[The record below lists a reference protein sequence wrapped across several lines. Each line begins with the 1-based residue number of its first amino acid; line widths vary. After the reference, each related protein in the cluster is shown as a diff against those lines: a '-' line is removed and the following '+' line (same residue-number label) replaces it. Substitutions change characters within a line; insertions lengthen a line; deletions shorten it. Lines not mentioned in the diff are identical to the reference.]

1 MGEFMKKTIKYTIL
15 LVIFILT
22 FLSLTGTATAAL
34 TGAGTSGSPYLIQS
48 EADLIEFRNHY
59 ANNGTRASQYYKIGN
74 PGPITISLT
83 SDWTPIIDF
92 KGNLNGD
99 NSTILN
105 MNIQNFT
112 GEHIGFFKDVSDTA
126 NITNLRFENATVNG
140 FKHVGVLAG
149 YSNNAT
155 LNNIEIR
162 GFELEGENA
171 IGGIVGDGSINAT
184 NIRILGYENGTS
196 SKITGENSVGGV
208 IGWTR
213 SYVYLET
220 VTVDNLDIIGI
231 EITGGVVGHSV
242 SGLYVQ
248 DVLVNNTEVSGQT
261 YTGGVVGVGFVS
273 GNEDTDKTRIG
284 KQTTDA
290 KNVVVKNSEISG
302 ETGVG
307 GILGCLQD
315 VGEIKSTSVE
325 NLSVTGSNNVGGM
338 IGYTY
343 TPDLTVSNSVGPSV
357 VVGGNQIS
365 GKPSVT
371 VNGKNYVGGMIGKAE
386 SNRTSK
392 IEIDNPILQ
401 NISVTGVYAD
411 QTDGNNIGGLIG
423 GSKGINKFNVL
434 AGEFYDIYINGNMNV
449 GGLIGYLVLDGI
461 GDGKTITSDGSG
473 TGLYIENIT
482 IEADTF
488 AGGVAGKYA
497 YISDN
502 NRIAVEKANIEGL
515 NITTI
520 KSNAGGIFGIAS
532 NTDDS
537 KTGDGKSI
545 ITHVTVNN
553 STITGGNGNI
563 SGIVGAGDYVIIDSV
578 SVHNSILSGVT
589 GVGGIAGRFNNSSI
603 SEAVVTDSNI
613 SGNYAFG
620 GIIGSG
626 KDSNIDHT
634 SFEDG
639 YIKTRG
645 DPSNDTGGL
654 VGQME
659 NSEVVNS
666 IAKYKLENNFVS
678 ITTRLGG
685 AVGNLGVDSKIDN
698 ITVILESNLA
708 GNSSIGGIAGTQ
720 QYNSVINNSTFE
732 FNGEYSII
740 GCSSVG
746 GIAGASRGTIF
757 NVTNSGNISASN
769 GSGSYN
775 GNVGGIVGYGWGDLT
790 ISQSKSYGNISSTT
804 DNVGGIA
811 GKITSG
817 KVNESSVK
825 NISIAGSD
833 NTGGLIG
840 NVETGAVYSVE
851 QNEVNNVSVTG
862 NENTAGGVGL
872 VNGTINR
879 MNLTNMVLEKIDV
892 DGGNNTGGLVGSWK
906 ITDALETNESSIHD
920 ISLNDSNIT
929 GLNNTGG
936 LIGYQSKMKLYNLK
950 AENTKVDGKNNTGGL
965 IGTAEFVSVEY
976 ETVQGAAR
984 HNIVNN
990 LEVTGNTNTGG
1001 IYGNSAGS
1009 GILNTDISG
1018 TAEIPM
1024 KITGGTN
1031 TGAIVGNMEKSGDYT
1046 PQVSNVTVKYADVLG
1061 FNNISAGIGNSNSG
1075 SAGNITVD
1083 DVKITSTLEDALNLG
1098 SFLGNGISTS
1108 LYDVHVK
1115 NSVINTTK
1123 QSATNV
1129 GGLIG
1134 SNEGSVEKASVSN
1147 ITINMPGSGN
1157 IGGLAGK
1164 FTGGQNLEMSECYV
1178 IGSVTGNVSGG
1189 NVGGLVGE
1197 AQNLSISDCYVSTNV
1212 VGHTAGG
1219 LVGYLNN
1226 SSVSTSYSTG
1236 GVTGEL
1242 AGGIAGN
1249 INGNIALS
1257 DCKILNKY
1265 ISGTTAADYIGNGGG
1280 TLVPNNIH
1288 AWNGIKAQNPEM
1300 QTTNVDE
1307 FVKSYNVWDTFGKS
1321 NDGLR
1326 EPKWSN
1332 SWSSS
1337 VWENKGSGNKY
1348 LLPTFKWQTETP
1360 DADAS
1365 YLLYMTEIKI
1375 EQAKKI

>member
-1 MGEFMKKTIKYTIL
+1 MKKTIKYTIL

-22 FLSLTGTATAAL
+22 FLSLTGTASAAL
-34 TGAGTSGSPYLIQS
+34 TGTGASDDPYLIQS

-59 ANNGTRASQYYKIGN
+59 ANNGTRASQYYKIDKIGN
-74 PGPITISLT
+74 TDTDPITISLT
-83 SDWTPIIDF
+83 SDWTPIADF
-92 KGNLNGD
+92 KGNLNGN

-105 MNIQNFT
+105 MNVQAPA

-126 NITNLRFENATVNG
+126 TITNLRFENATVNG

-171 IGGIVGDGSINAT
+171 IGGIVGDGSVNAT
-184 NIRILGYENGTS
+184 DIRIRGYKNGTP

-220 VTVDNLDIIGI
+220 VTVDNLDITGI

-248 DVLVNNTEVSGQT
+248 DVLVNNTKVSGQT

-307 GILGCLQD
+307 GIIGCLQE

-325 NLSVTGSNNVGGM
+325 NLKVTGSESVGGI
-338 IGYTY
+338 IGFTFN
-343 TPDLTVSNSVGPSV
+343 PNLNVSNLIGPSV
-357 VVGGNQIS
+357 VIGGNQNL

-392 IEIDNPILQ
+392 IEIDNPIVQ
-401 NISVTGVYAD
+401 NVSVTGIY
-411 QTDGNNIGGLIG
+411 TEKEDGNNTGGLIG
-423 GSKGINKFNVL
+423 GSTGINNFNVL
-434 AGEFYDIYINGNMNV
+434 AGEFYDIYIKGNSNI
-449 GGLIGYLVLDGI
+449 GGLVGYLVLDDVGN
-461 GDGKTITSDGSG
+461 GKTFT
-473 TGLYIENIT
+473 TRENNAALYIKNIT

-488 AGGVAGKYA
+488 TGGVVGKYI
-497 YISDN
+497 YVSNDN
-502 NRIAVEKANIEGL
+502 DRIAVENAKIENL
-515 NITTI
+515 NVVTVG
-520 KSNAGGIFGIAS
+520 SYVGGVFGIAT
-532 NTDDS
+532 NTND
-537 KTGDGKSI
+537 KETGVGKST
-545 ITHVTVNN
+545 ITKVTVNDSILN
-553 STITGGNGNI
+553 GGNGDV
-563 SGIVGAGDYVIIDSV
+563 SGIVGAGDYVVIDLV
-578 SVHNSILSGVT
+578 FVNNSTLTGVT

-613 SGNYAFG
+613 SGNYTFG
-620 GIIGSG
+620 GIIGFG

-645 DPSNDTGGL
+645 DPSTNIGGL

-685 AVGNLGVDSKIDN
+685 AVGNLEVDSKIDN
-698 ITVILESNLA
+698 VTVILESNLA
-708 GNSSIGGIAGTQ
+708 GNNSIGGIAGNQ

-740 GCSSVG
+740 GCNSVG

-769 GSGSYN
+769 GSGLYN

-804 DNVGGIA
+804 DNVGGIV

-825 NISIAGSD
+825 NISIAGSN

-879 MNLTNMVLEKIDV
+879 MNLTNTVLEKIDV
-892 DGGNNTGGLVGSWK
+892 DGDNNTGGLVGFWN
-906 ITDALETNESSIHD
+906 ITDTTETNESSIHD

-936 LIGYQSKMKLYNLK
+936 LIGYQSKMKLYDLTV
-950 AENTKVDGKNNTGGL
+950 ENTKIDGKNDTGGL
-965 IGTAEFVSVEY
+965 IGTADRTKIEAVYINGLILDSSTERV
-976 ETVQGAAR
+976 
-984 HNIVNN
+984 
-990 LEVTGNTNTGG
+990 GG
-1001 IYGNSAGS
+1001 
-1009 GILNTDISG
+1009 
-1018 TAEIPM
+1018 
-1024 KITGGTN
+1024 
-1031 TGAIVGNMEKSGDYT
+1031 IVGNMEASELKDSRINNSTIGGKQHTGGAVGIAKYLEGYENKIENLTVYNTSITGTIFCGGLTGEAFSQEINNSRVIDSTVTGTQYT
-1046 PQVSNVTVKYADVLG
+1046 GGLVGRQS
-1061 FNNISAGIGNSNSG
+1061 S
-1075 SAGNITVD
+1075 GNITVSSVLD
-1083 DVKITSTLEDALNLG
+1083 TTGNNVVKGEMHVGGFVGQIEGNVSNCSAQINVSNTT
-1098 SFLGNGISTS
+1098 GNGNYTGGFAGT
-1108 LYDVHVK
+1108 LNKEVK
-1115 NSVINTTK
+1115 NSFSTGNVK
-1123 QSATNV
+1123 AQAGEV
-1129 GGLIG
+1129 GGFSGRQSGTSENCYSTGNVDGGMFGG
-1134 SNEGSVEKASVSN
+1134 SFTGNL
-1147 ITINMPGSGN
+1147 TSGN
-1157 IGGLAGK
+1157 ITNCYSTGNVTSTVAGGLAG
-1164 FTGGQNLEMSECYV
+1164 TA
-1178 IGSVTGNVSGG
+1178 VTGSKITNAMALG
-1189 NVGGLVGE
+1189 
-1197 AQNLSISDCYVSTNV
+1197 AYVN
-1212 VGHTAGG
+1212 
-1219 LVGYLNN
+1219 
-1226 SSVSTSYSTG
+1226 
-1236 GVTGEL
+1236 
-1242 AGGIAGN
+1242 
-1249 INGNIALS
+1249 
-1257 DCKILNKY
+1257 
-1265 ISGTTAADYIGNGGG
+1265 GTTADKLIGSGSS
-1280 TLVPNNIH
+1280 TITDTFV
-1288 AWNGIKAQNPEM
+1288 WNGMKKANGEI
-1300 QTTNVDE
+1300 TNTKGVPA
-1307 FVKSYNVWDTFGKS
+1307 VKSYNVWDTYGTPKISSGLKKS
-1321 NDGLR
+1321 EWD
-1326 EPKWSN
+1326 ET
-1332 SWSSS
+1332 WSST
-1337 VWENKGSGNKY
+1337 VWKNNDLDSGYKY
-1348 LLPTFKWQTETP
+1348 LLPVFTWQTTASDAP
-1360 DADAS
+1360 NADAS
-1365 YLLYMTEIKI
+1365 HILYMTDIKI
-1375 EQAKKI
+1375 KVMEAV